1 MYSSGST
8 LNSNGISDERT
19 EAGLKRRR
27 ALRSCLNCRKAK
39 TKCGGGALCEQCERK
54 GLSCSY
60 TEARVTASVASS
72 SSSTQGEPAR
82 KKTSSAIPAWL
93 TSSQLPSADRL
104 RDLIDL
110 YFLRVHTARCFGF
123 IHIPTF
129 MKRLKSPER
138 LSNEK
143 SGLVYIMCALAAP
156 FYYAEKLFAD
166 EHSAQSIVQYFD
178 AGRGW
183 AEAAR
188 HCLFQGFGDMSIE
201 SIMTEVLLH
210 EYFLRVGEYA
220 KGFMVSGQI
229 TRHLQVVQLNMER
242 DSDVLCQRNPASC
255 HIKES
260 RRRLAWACYLL
271 DSLIECGIDQLRLIP
286 YDDIQVQL
294 PCAEELFITNTPCIT
309 EMLPRGKLLPGISPA
324 PGIDYA
330 AHLDLR
336 AYYLRATSI
345 RSKLLKYVKHLEGE
359 VPWAEDNSSRF
370 SQLDHELKGLEAS
383 IPETMRI
390 SAENTYL
397 FKGSGRLNLYF
408 GLHILISQNFHDL
421 YRVGVS
427 NLVFPNTA
435 TSWIRENA
443 PEAFIRRC
451 HVVCATK
458 SAHLASLLSD
468 LWTCHRP
475 SLVDW
480 PYAMHTQVCSSVIVT
495 TLISWGRPEPLIP
508 QLSYSDYQAMLQKNV
523 VILQYL
529 QGFMK
534 VSMYCE
540 SAVQALKR
548 FNALFVPDSPDFAIS
563 STTTLLSANQGNTS
577 NPSSLEYILNPLGTY
592 PMARK
597 QAQTQDVSTPDETE
611 DDAPTPQLGKVEGP
625 MIVPAVN
632 SGGCASPAG
641 IFSGHFLDWEA
652 DMSILPGLGYPTFLD
667 QFPLEASR
675 DLNLS

>member
-1 MYSSGST
+1 M
-8 LNSNGISDERT
+8 
-19 EAGLKRRR
+19 
-27 ALRSCLNCRKAK
+27 
-39 TKCGGGALCEQCERK
+39 
-54 GLSCSY
+54 
-60 TEARVTASVASS
+60 
-72 SSSTQGEPAR
+72 
-82 KKTSSAIPAWL
+82 
-93 TSSQLPSADRL
+93 DRL

-110 YFLRVHTARCFGF
+110 YFLRVHTVRCFGF

-129 MKRLKSPER
+129 MRRLKSAEKI
-138 LSNEK
+138 SSEK

-156 FYYAEKLFAD
+156 FYYAEKHCTSRDGLK
-166 EHSAQSIVQYFD
+166 SNVQYFD

-188 HCLFQGFGDMSIE
+188 HCLFTQFGDMGIE

-210 EYFLRVGEYA
+210 EYYLRVGEYA

-255 HIKES
+255 HVKES

-294 PCAEELFITNTPCIT
+294 PCTEELFITNTPCIT
-309 EMLPRGKLLPGISPA
+309 EMLPPGKLLPSVHPA
-324 PGIDYA
+324 LGIDFS

-345 RSKLLKYVKHLEGE
+345 RSRLLKYVKHLEGE
-359 VPWAEDNSSRF
+359 VPWAEDNTSRF
-370 SQLDHELKGLEAS
+370 AQLNNELQTLEDS
-383 IPETMRI
+383 IPENMRI
-390 SAENTYL
+390 SAENMYL

-435 TSWIRENA
+435 TGWIRENA
-443 PEAFIRRC
+443 PEDFIRRC
-451 HVVCATK
+451 HQVCATK
-458 SAHLASLLSD
+458 SAYIASLLGD
-468 LWTCHRP
+468 LWNCHKA

-495 TLISWGRPEPLIP
+495 TIISWGRPEPLLP
-508 QLSYSDYQAMLQKNV
+508 QLSHLDYQAMLQRNV

-529 QGFMK
+529 QRFMK

-548 FNALFVPDSPDFAIS
+548 FNALYVPDSPDFANS
-563 STTTLLSANQGNTS
+563 STNGLLSANHGNSS

-597 QAQTQDVSTPDETE
+597 QAQTQDSSTPDETE
-611 DDAPTPQLGKVEGP
+611 EGTPAPQVLASVEETRLA
-625 MIVPAVN
+625 AVEP
-632 SGGCASPAG
+632 GGCPSPSG

-652 DMSILPGLGYPTFLD
+652 DMSIFPGLGYPTFLD
-667 QFPLEASR
+667 QFPIEVPK
-675 DLNLS
+675 DLNLP

>member
-1 MYSSGST
+1 MAAPSPS
-8 LNSNGISDERT
+8 
-19 EAGLKRRR
+19 A
-27 ALRSCLNCRKAK
+27 
-39 TKCGGGALCEQCERK
+39 
-54 GLSCSY
+54 
-60 TEARVTASVASS
+60 
-72 SSSTQGEPAR
+72 SSTQNEQSTR
-82 KKTSSAIPAWL
+82 KKSSSVIPTWL
-93 TSSQLPSADRL
+93 TSNNLPAIDRL

-110 YFLRVHTARCFGF
+110 YFLRVHTVRCFGF
-123 IHIPTF
+123 MHIPTF
-129 MKRLKSPER
+129 MKRLKSPEK
-138 LSNEK
+138 LAQEK
-143 SGLVYIMCALAAP
+143 SGLVYIICALAAP
-156 FYYAEKLFAD
+156 FYYAEKLCTSTDGLKAN
-166 EHSAQSIVQYFD
+166 VQYFD

-188 HCLFQGFGDMSIE
+188 HCLFAGFGDMGIE

-210 EYFLRVGEYA
+210 EYYLRVGEYA

-242 DSDVLCQRNPASC
+242 DSDVLCHRSPASC

-286 YDDIQVQL
+286 YDDILVQL
-294 PCAEELFITNTPCIT
+294 PCSDELFITNTPCIT
-309 EMLPRGKLLPGISPA
+309 EMLSRGKLLPGIHPV
-324 PGIDYA
+324 PGIDFA

-359 VPWAEDNSSRF
+359 VPWVEDNSSRF
-370 SQLDHELKGLEAS
+370 SQLDHELRDLEAS
-383 IPETMRI
+383 IPENMRI
-390 SAENTYL
+390 SAENMYL

-443 PEAFIRRC
+443 PEDFIRRC
-451 HVVCATK
+451 HLVCATK
-458 SAHLASLLSD
+458 SAYIASLLSD
-468 LWTCHRP
+468 LWTCHKP

-480 PYAMHTQVCSSVIVT
+480 PYAMHAQVCSSVIVT
-495 TLISWGRPEPLIP
+495 TIISWGRPEPLIP
-508 QLSYSDYQAMLQKNV
+508 QFSYLDYQAMLQKNV
-523 VILQYL
+523 IILQYL
-529 QGFMK
+529 QRFMK

-540 SAVQALKR
+540 SAIQALKR
-548 FNALFVPDSPDFAIS
+548 FNALFVPESPEFVS
-563 STTTLLSANQGNTS
+563 SSANALLSGNQGISS

-597 QAQTQDVSTPDETE
+597 QAQTQDTSTPDETE
-611 DDAPTPQLGKVEGP
+611 DDTPTPQLPKSEGP
-625 MIVPAVN
+625 IIAPAVN
-632 SGGCASPAG
+632 PENCPSPGG
-641 IFSGHFLDWEA
+641 IFSGHFFDWEA
-652 DMSILPGLGYPTFLD
+652 DMSFLPGLGYPTFLD
-667 QFPLEASR
+667 QFPMEAPR
-675 DLNLS
+675 DLNLP

>member
-1 MYSSGST
+1 VP
-8 LNSNGISDERT
+8 
-19 EAGLKRRR
+19 APPP
-27 ALRSCLNCRKAK
+27 
-39 TKCGGGALCEQCERK
+39 
-54 GLSCSY
+54 
-60 TEARVTASVASS
+60 S
-72 SSSTQGEPAR
+72 SSSTHSEQSIR
-82 KKTSSAIPAWL
+82 KKTSSVIPAWL
-93 TSSQLPSADRL
+93 TSNNLPAIDRL

-110 YFLRVHTARCFGF
+110 YFLRVHTVRCFGF

-129 MKRLKSPER
+129 MKRLKSPEKLTQER
-138 LSNEK
+138 

-156 FYYAEKLFAD
+156 FYYSEKLCTSTD
-166 EHSAQSIVQYFD
+166 GVKSNVQYFD

-188 HCLFQGFGDMSIE
+188 HCLFTGFGDMGIE

-210 EYFLRVGEYA
+210 EYYLRAGEYA

-242 DSDVLCQRNPASC
+242 DSDVLCHQSPASC

-286 YDDIQVQL
+286 YHDIQVQL
-294 PCAEELFITNTPCIT
+294 PCAEELFITNSPCIT
-309 EMLPRGKLLPGISPA
+309 EMLPRGKLLPGITPV
-324 PGIDYA
+324 PGIDFS

-359 VPWAEDNSSRF
+359 VPWAEDHNSQF
-370 SQLDHELKGLEAS
+370 FQLDHELKDLEAS
-383 IPETMRI
+383 IPENMRI
-390 SAENTYL
+390 SAESMYL
-397 FKGSGRLNLYF
+397 FKGAGRLNLYF

-443 PEAFIRRC
+443 PEDFIRRC
-451 HVVCATK
+451 HLVCATK
-458 SAHLASLLSD
+458 SAYIASLLSD
-468 LWTCHRP
+468 LWNCHKP

-480 PYAMHTQVCSSVIVT
+480 PYAMHAQVCSSVIVT

-508 QLSYSDYQAMLQKNV
+508 QCLYLDYQAMLQKNV
-523 VILQYL
+523 MILQYL
-529 QGFMK
+529 QRFMK

-548 FNALFVPDSPDFAIS
+548 FNALFVPDSPDFANS
-563 STTTLLSANQGNTS
+563 STNALLSANQCNTS

-597 QAQTQDVSTPDETE
+597 QAQTQDTSTPDDTE
-611 DDAPTPQLGKVEGP
+611 DETPAPQMAKVEGP
-625 MIVPAVN
+625 MIPPAVN
-632 SGGCASPAG
+632 LGAYPSPG
-641 IFSGHFLDWEA
+641 DIFSGQFLDWET

-667 QFPLEASR
+667 QFPIETPR
-675 DLNLS
+675 DMNLP

>member
-1 MYSSGST
+1 
-8 LNSNGISDERT
+8 
-19 EAGLKRRR
+19 
-27 ALRSCLNCRKAK
+27 
-39 TKCGGGALCEQCERK
+39 
-54 GLSCSY
+54 
-60 TEARVTASVASS
+60 
-72 SSSTQGEPAR
+72 
-82 KKTSSAIPAWL
+82 
-93 TSSQLPSADRL
+93 
-104 RDLIDL
+104 
-110 YFLRVHTARCFGF
+110 
-123 IHIPTF
+123 
-129 MKRLKSPER
+129 MKRLKSPEK
-138 LSNEK
+138 LAQEK

-156 FYYAEKLFAD
+156 FYYAEKLCPSND
-166 EHSAQSIVQYFD
+166 GLKSNVQYFD

-188 HCLFQGFGDMSIE
+188 HCLFTGFGDMGIE

-210 EYFLRVGEYA
+210 EYYLRVGEYA

-242 DSDVLCQRNPASC
+242 DSDVLCQRSPASC
-255 HIKES
+255 HVKES

-286 YDDIQVQL
+286 YHDIQVQL
-294 PCAEELFITNTPCIT
+294 PCSEELFITNTPCIT
-309 EMLPRGKLLPGISPA
+309 EMLPLGKLLPGITPT
-324 PGIDYA
+324 PGINFA

-359 VPWAEDNSSRF
+359 VPWAADNSSRF
-370 SQLDHELKGLEAS
+370 AQLDHELRDLEAS
-383 IPETMRI
+383 IPENMRI
-390 SAENTYL
+390 SAENMYL
-397 FKGSGRLNLYF
+397 FKVSGRLNLYF

-435 TSWIRENA
+435 TSWIREKA
-443 PEAFIRRC
+443 PEDFIRRC
-451 HVVCATK
+451 HLVCATK
-458 SAHLASLLSD
+458 SAYIASLLSD
-468 LWTCHRP
+468 LWNCHKP

-480 PYAMHTQVCSSVIVT
+480 PYAMHTQVCNSVIVT

-508 QLSYSDYQAMLQKNV
+508 QFSYLDYQAMLQKNV
-523 VILQYL
+523 IILQYL
-529 QGFMK
+529 QRFMK

-548 FNALFVPDSPDFAIS
+548 FNALFVPDSPDFVNS
-563 STTTLLSANQGNTS
+563 STNALLSANQCNAS

-597 QAQTQDVSTPDETE
+597 QAQTQDTSTPDETE
-611 DDAPTPQLGKVEGP
+611 DDTPTPQLAKVEAP
-625 MIVPAVN
+625 MIAPTMN
-632 SGGCASPAG
+632 LGGCPSPSG

-667 QFPLEASR
+667 QFPIEAPR
-675 DLNLS
+675 DMNLP